1 MKAMI
6 LAAGVGT
13 RLRPLTDRVPK
24 PMLPIAGEPLL
35 AHTLCWLQRYGVRE
49 IALNL
54 HYLPEVIRDGLGDGS
69 RWGLHLRYSVEPTL
83 LGTAGAVKRLADFFD
98 ETFLVI
104 YGDLL
109 IDVDLAA
116 LIELHRRQAALM
128 TIALKPTDTPH
139 SQGMVAVDTDGRVAR
154 FVEKPAEW
162 PADQR
167 VANAGIYV
175 VEPAVLQQVPTD
187 QPYDWG
193 HDVLP
198 RLIASGAPV
207 YGLPVAGQVIDIG
220 TLAVYERYREHGL
233 LDRGHQPADQHI
245 PIPGE
250 AARR

>member
-13 RLRPLTDRVPK
+13 RLRPLTDHVPK

-35 AHTLCWLQRYGVRE
+35 VHTLRWLQRYGVRE

-54 HYLPEVIRDGLGDGS
+54 HYLPDVVRDGLGDGN
-69 RWGLHLRYSVEPTL
+69 RWGLRLRYSVEPAL
-83 LGTAGAVKRLADFFD
+83 LGTAGAVKRLASFFN

-109 IDVDLAA
+109 IDIDLAA
-116 LIELHRRQAALM
+116 LIELHRRQSALM

-139 SQGMVAVDTDGRVAR
+139 SQGMVAVNADGRVTR
-154 FVEKPAEW
+154 FVEKPSQW
-162 PADQR
+162 PTDQR
-167 VANAGIYV
+167 VANAGVYV
-175 VEPAVLQQVPTD
+175 VEPAVLQQIPAE

-198 RLIASGAPV
+198 RLIAADMPV
-207 YGLPVAGQVIDIG
+207 YGMPIAGQVIDIG
-220 TLAVYERYREHGL
+220 TLAVYEQYRVNGLADRSGAHADEHS
-233 LDRGHQPADQHI
+233 
-245 PIPGE
+245 
-250 AARR
+250 AASSQATRR

>member
-35 AHTLCWLQRYGVRE
+35 AHTLRWLGRYDVRE
-49 IALNL
+49 VALNL
-54 HYLPEVIRDGLGDGS
+54 HYLPEVVRDGLGDGR
-69 RWGLHLRYSVEPTL
+69 RWDMQLRYSVEPTL
-83 LGTAGAVKRLADFFD
+83 LGTAGAVRRLVDFFD

-109 IDVDLAA
+109 IDIDLTA
-116 LIELHRRQAALM
+116 LIELHRRQAALL
-128 TIALKPTDTPH
+128 TIALKPTDTPQ
-139 SQGMVAVDTDGRVAR
+139 SQGMVACDAAGRVTR

-175 VEPAVLQQVPTD
+175 VEPTVLQQVPAD
-187 QPYDWG
+187 QPSDWG

-198 RLIASGAPV
+198 MLIAAGAPV
-207 YGLPVAGQVIDIG
+207 YGLPITGQVIDIG
-220 TLAVYERYREHGL
+220 TLAVYEHYRERGL
-233 LDRGHQPADQHI
+233 GKPSQRADEHDAT
-245 PIPGE
+245 G
-250 AARR
+250 AD